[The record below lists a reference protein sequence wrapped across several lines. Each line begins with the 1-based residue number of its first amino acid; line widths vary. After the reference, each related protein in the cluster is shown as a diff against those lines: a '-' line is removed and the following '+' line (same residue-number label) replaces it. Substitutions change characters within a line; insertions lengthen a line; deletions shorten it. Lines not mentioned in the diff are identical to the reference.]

1 MFKFFKKYCTNI
13 LLITIFIMGLSI
25 FLYPYV
31 SDFINQKVQ
40 RKEIEKYKGKV
51 REISYDKYDSMI
63 NDAQKYNEQ
72 LLYKTIEENTQKA
85 DERGYYNLLSLDS
98 SGIMGYLVID
108 KINVKLPIYHGSDT
122 STLQNGIGH
131 LKGSSL
137 PVGSISSHV
146 VLAGHTGMPS
156 SKLLTD
162 LVKLEVGDKFQ
173 IIVLNKTYTYEVDQ
187 ILVVEPSDT
196 ENLNIEENKQY
207 ATLIT
212 CTPLGVNSHRLL
224 VRGYLIES

>member
-40 RKEIEKYKGKV
+40 RKEIDKYKGKA
-51 REISYDKYDSMI
+51 RKISYDKYDSMI

-98 SGIMGYLVID
+98 SGIMG
-108 KINVKLPIYHGSDT
+108 
-122 STLQNGIGH
+122 
-131 LKGSSL
+131 
-137 PVGSISSHV
+137 
-146 VLAGHTGMPS
+146 
-156 SKLLTD
+156 
-162 LVKLEVGDKFQ
+162 
-173 IIVLNKTYTYEVDQ
+173 
-187 ILVVEPSDT
+187 
-196 ENLNIEENKQY
+196 
-207 ATLIT
+207 
-212 CTPLGVNSHRLL
+212 
-224 VRGYLIES
+224 